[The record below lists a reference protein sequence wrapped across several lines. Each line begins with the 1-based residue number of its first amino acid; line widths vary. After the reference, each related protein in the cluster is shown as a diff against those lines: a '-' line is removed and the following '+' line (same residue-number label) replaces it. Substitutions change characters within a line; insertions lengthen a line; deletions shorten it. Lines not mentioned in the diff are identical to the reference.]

1 MASVFT
7 PGLKLSQTFFEEAVK
22 PILHEKFPSLRYDA
36 ALIGP
41 GSEVLGFDDAISTDH
56 HWGPRLQLFLTET
69 NFLGLKD
76 EIDLQLRKNLPYK
89 IQGYSTHWSV
99 PDPTDS
105 GSQFLELK
113 SDGVVNHRIDI
124 FSVSSYLKKF
134 LNIENIPVTEI
145 DWLVFPEQRLLELTS
160 GKMFHQSL
168 GELEKIREYFF
179 YYPTNVWIYKLLSEW
194 DHIAEEIAFVG
205 RSGSRGDDLGSRLV
219 AARLVRYIIRLGF
232 ILNKKYVPYSKW
244 FGYSFSLLPIAAD
257 LQPLLLSILNEN
269 TWRNRE
275 ALLAKAYLLLLDYQN
290 TLLITP
296 EIRLEP
302 TNYHTRDQ
310 KVIDVHKII
319 KELKKLVKPP
329 LDKMKY
335 PIGSV
340 DQFITDTHI
349 LTAASYAENARS
361 FYY

>member
-1 MASVFT
+1 M
-7 PGLKLSQTFFEEAVK
+7 
-22 PILHEKFPSLRYDA
+22 
-36 ALIGP
+36 
-41 GSEVLGFDDAISTDH
+41 
-56 HWGPRLQLFLTET
+56 
-69 NFLGLKD
+69 
-76 EIDLQLRKNLPYK
+76 
-89 IQGYSTHWSV
+89 